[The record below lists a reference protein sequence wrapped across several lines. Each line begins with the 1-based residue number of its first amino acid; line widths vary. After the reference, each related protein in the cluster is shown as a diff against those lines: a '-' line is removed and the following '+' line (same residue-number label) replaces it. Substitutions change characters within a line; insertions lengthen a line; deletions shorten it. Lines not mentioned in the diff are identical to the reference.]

1 MVHRHDAIQQEM
13 IMTQLTQLPAW
24 QALQDQ
30 VASALDTPIKSLFS
44 DPDRFGKYSLKVQ
57 NILLDISK
65 NPISDEVMTHLLA
78 LVREAGIEEWRERMF
93 EGEIINSTESRA
105 VLHTALRNRSGQP
118 VFVRGEN
125 VMPTIEYE
133 LKRMRVFVNAVRKG
147 KWRGHSGKR
156 ITDVVNIGIGGS
168 DLGPRM
174 VTQALRPYAD
184 DTLRV
189 HFVSNMDGVE
199 IANVLRNLNPER
211 VLFVVA
217 SKTFTTSETMTN
229 AETARNWLMASAFDR
244 RAVAKHFVA
253 VSSNAEAVKAFG
265 ISLENT
271 FQMWDWVGGRFS
283 LWSAIGLPIAL
294 YLGFNQFE
302 ELLQGA
308 HDMDLHFRSAPL
320 ERNAPIWMALT
331 TLWNSTFLGRSSQA
345 ILPYDWQLQ
354 KFSAYLQQAEMESN
368 GKSVDRYGN
377 RVPYN
382 TGSIIWGQLG
392 IDGQHAFYQYLH
404 QGNTIV
410 PADFIGSVESSTP
423 VQGHHEKLMAN
434 FFAQTEALMAGIS
447 ADDVRSDLTAK
458 GMSDAEIERLIPHK
472 VHQGNRPT
480 SSLLLDRL
488 DPRTL
493 GALIA
498 LYEHKIF
505 ILGVI
510 WDICSFDQWG
520 VELGKTLAKNILPE
534 LQTGEIKPEHD
545 DSTRNLMNYFVQK
558 RRELHSEA

>member
-1 MVHRHDAIQQEM
+1 
-13 IMTQLTQLPAW
+13 MTQLTQLPAW
-24 QALQDQ
+24 AALQGEI
-30 VASALDTPIKSLFS
+30 AGALETPIKSLFS
-44 DPDRFGKYSLKVQ
+44 DPERFSKYSLKVQ
-57 NILLDISK
+57 NILLDISR
-65 NPISDEVMTHLLA
+65 NPISDPVMQQLLT
-78 LVREAGIEEWRERMF
+78 LVKEAGIEQWRERMF
-93 EGEIINSTESRA
+93 DGDIINSTEHRA
-105 VLHTALRNRSGQP
+105 VLHTALRNRSGTP
-118 VFVRGEN
+118 VMVRGKD
-125 VMPTIEYE
+125 VMPVIDYE

-147 KWRGHSGKR
+147 KWRGYSGKR

-199 IANVLRNLNPER
+199 IANVLRGLNPER

-217 SKTFTTSETMTN
+217 SKTFTTSETITN
-229 AETARNWLMASAFDR
+229 AETARNWLMASSFDQ

-253 VSSNAEAVKAFG
+253 VSSNIDAVKAFG
-265 ISLENT
+265 INPANV

-294 YLGFNQFE
+294 YLGFKQFE
-302 ELLQGA
+302 DLLQGA
-308 HDMDLHFRSAPL
+308 HDMDLHFRNAPL

-345 ILPYDWQLQ
+345 ILPYDWPLQ

-368 GKSVDRYGN
+368 GKSVDRNGHP
-377 RVPYN
+377 VPYN

-410 PADFIGSVESSTP
+410 PADFIGSIESSTP
-423 VQGHHEKLMAN
+423 VQGHHDKLMAN
-434 FFAQTEALMAGIS
+434 FFAQTEALMCGIS
-447 ADDVRSDLTAK
+447 AEDVRRDLTAK
-458 GMSDAEIERLIPHK
+458 GMAADEIERLIPHK

-480 SSLLLDRL
+480 NTILLDRL

-534 LQTGEIKPEHD
+534 LQSGEIKPDHD
-545 DSTRNLMNYFVQK
+545 DSTRNLMQYFVEK
-558 RRELHSEA
+558 RQQLRSEE

>member
-1 MVHRHDAIQQEM
+1 MSAV
-13 IMTQLTQLPAW
+13 TQLPAW
-24 QALQDQ
+24 QALQQ
-30 VASALDTPIKSLFS
+30 RIETALETPILSLFD
-44 DPDRFGKYSLKVQ
+44 DPERFDKYSLKVQ

-65 NPISDEVMTHLLA
+65 NPIDDDTFQQLLELA
-78 LVREAGIEEWRERMF
+78 RQCDLEKRRDAMF
-93 EGEIINSTESRA
+93 NGEHINVTEDRA
-105 VLHTALRNRSGQP
+105 VLHTALRNRGHSP
-118 VFVRGEN
+118 VYVDGED
-125 VMPTIEYE
+125 VMPIIEHE

-147 KWRGHSGKR
+147 RWRGHSGKR

-174 VTQALRPYAD
+174 VTQALKPYAD
-184 DTLRV
+184 DQINI
-189 HFVSNMDGVE
+189 HFVSNVDGME
-199 IANVLRNLNPER
+199 IANVLKGLNPER

-229 AETARNWLMASAFDR
+229 AQTARNWLMASSFDS
-244 RAVAKHFVA
+244 RAVAQHFVA
-253 VSSNAEAVKAFG
+253 VSSNAVAVKAFG
-265 ISLENT
+265 IKLENT

-294 YLGFNQFE
+294 YLGFKQFE

-308 HDMDLHFRSAPL
+308 HDMDLHFRNEPL
-320 ERNAPIWMALT
+320 ERNAPMWLALT
-331 TLWNSTFLGRSSQA
+331 TLWNSTFLGRHSQA
-345 ILPYDWQLQ
+345 ILPYDWPLK

-368 GKSVDRYGN
+368 GKSVDRNGDI
-377 RVPYN
+377 VPYT

-423 VQGHHEKLMAN
+423 VAGHHEKLMAN
-434 FFAQTEALMAGIS
+434 FFAQTEALMCGIN
-447 ADDVRSDLTAK
+447 ADDVRRDLTAK
-458 GMSDAEIERLIPHK
+458 GMSSANIERLIPHK
-472 VHQGNRPT
+472 IHQGNRPT
-480 SSLLLDRL
+480 NSLILDHL
-488 DPRTL
+488 SPRTL

-505 ILGVI
+505 ILGTI

-520 VELGKTLAKNILPE
+520 VELGKTLAQNILPE
-534 LQTGEIKPEHD
+534 LQSGDVRDDHD
-545 DSTRNLMNYFVQK
+545 DSTRNLMQYFVDQRK
-558 RRELHSEA
+558 SIGNME